1 MRFQNS
7 NNKTIKIAIDG
18 PAGSGKSTIAQ
29 KISDLLNI
37 FYLSSGAIYRI
48 IGCFLDCK
56 QITPEDSDSIVQI
69 LKEVKIEIK
78 NNRYFLNGEDV
89 SDKIKSSK
97 SGMLASIYSK
107 NPAVRKKVNDIIRE
121 ISEKNSIVID
131 GRDIGTVVLP
141 NSDLKI
147 FLTASLEE
155 RARRRWKELKEKEE
169 NISYEE
175 VLKEIEERDKA
186 DSTRDISPLQPA
198 EDAIIIDTTDKTIE
212 DVVEEISCLL
222 KEKGLYGNNCS

>member
-56 QITPEDSDSIVQI
+56 QINPEDSDSIVQI

-78 NNRYFLNGEDV
+78 DNRYFLNGEDV

-107 NPAVRKKVNDIIRE
+107 NPVVRKKVNDIIRE